1 MIKKKPSLY
10 EMILMNNHSKEKIN
24 IFKTIEV
31 CYKIILPITYF
42 SIACVE
48 INYEG
53 YKGLKSK
60 AKG

>member
-31 CYKIILPITYF
+31 CDKIILISVNFYF
-42 SIACVE
+42 IYR
-48 INYEG
+48 N
-53 YKGLKSK
+53 KL
-60 AKG
+60 

>member
-31 CYKIILPITYF
+31 CYKIILPITY
-42 SIACVE
+42 SCVE

>member
-31 CYKIILPITYF
+31 CYKIILPYF
-42 SIACVE
+42 SIAYVE